1 MKGPLSV
8 ICNSNFVDEMKTFI
22 HNTKIFLD
30 QNDTFSNQS
39 KWEF

>member
-8 ICNSNFVDEMKTFI
+8 ICNSNFVDEMKTY
-22 HNTKIFLD
+22 NTKVFLD